1 MNENLQ
7 KVGDGTRVLNFLV
20 DGFLVFLLAMGGF
33 QFWKFY
39 VINWHFKP
47 INFWWF
53 FAGAMFIY
61 YFLFEL
67 IFYKT
72 PGKYLTVSKVVNLK
86 GAKPSFGAILIRSLS
101 RLIIVDFLFNAFLGV
116 PLHDYLSGTRVVE
129 S

>member
-1 MNENLQ
+1 MKENLQ

-20 DGFLVFLLAMGGF
+20 DGLLVFLLAMGGF

-39 VINWHFKP
+39 VVYWHAKP

-53 FAGAMFIY
+53 FAGAMFVF

-67 IFYKT
+67 LFQKT
-72 PGKYLTVSKVVNLK
+72 PGKWLTVSKVVAIN
-86 GAKPSFGAILIRSLS
+86 GARPSLVAIFIRSLS
-101 RLIIVDFLFNAFLGV
+101 RLVIIDFLFNAFLGV
-116 PLHDYLSGTRVVE
+116 PLHDYLSRTRVVE